1 MDNEAGMEHISRLVA
16 RRADILLIVSDPTQR
31 GILTARRIR
40 DLARELKVEVGQDY
54 VIVNRVN
61 GELPSALK
69 DAVDEAGL
77 NLAGCVPEDEL
88 ISQYDTEGK
97 PTAELPEDAKS
108 VKALGEIFDKILKIE
123 D

>member
-1 MDNEAGMEHISRLVA
+1 
-16 RRADILLIVSDPTQR
+16 
-31 GILTARRIR
+31 
-40 DLARELKVEVGQDY
+40 
-54 VIVNRVN
+54 
-61 GELPSALK
+61 
-69 DAVDEAGL
+69 
-77 NLAGCVPEDEL
+77 VPEDEL